1 MTKFK
6 PILFSTPM
14 VEAINEN
21 RKSQTRRVI
30 KHHCEIDSIKPVV
43 RCLENEKDRGKF
55 ILTDIN
61 GEDFLINPY
70 AFVGDVLWV
79 RETFHSIHD
88 SESDQFLRFG
98 YRADGDYKGAK
109 WKPNIFMP
117 KEACRFFL
125 KVKAIRVERLQDI
138 SEDNAIA
145 EGIEILGYDEGTIYR
160 DYLRDHSETNN
171 SIVSFSTLWQS
182 INGLHSWSSNP
193 FVWVIEFERIEKPN
207 NFI

>member
-6 PILFSTPM
+6 PTLFSTPM
-14 VEAINEN
+14 VEALLDY
-21 RKSQTRRVI
+21 RKNQTRRVI
-30 KHHCEIDSIKPVV
+30 KGLDSLKEPYFQDLVHHATGRYTFASFYSEEIIEVKCSYK
-43 RCLENEKDRGKF
+43 
-55 ILTDIN
+55 
-61 GEDFLINPY
+61 
-70 AFVGDVLWV
+70 VGDILWV
-79 RETFHSIHD
+79 RETFYDPI
-88 SESDQFLRFG
+88 SEGLNG
-98 YRADGDYKGAK
+98 KYYYKADLEKQGWDFK
-109 WKPNIFMP
+109 WKPSLFMP

-171 SIVSFSTLWQS
+171 SIVSFCTLWES

-193 FVWVIEFERIEKPN
+193 FVWVIEFERIEKPQD
-207 NFI
+207 FV